1 MLIAILVGALYG
13 GVAVKFWLGF
23 RQTHYQSSR
32 LSLSLLWPVYIF
44 NRSYRSN
51 FFKALKG

>member
-1 MLIAILVGALYG
+1 MLIAILAGALYG

-23 RQTHYQSSR
+23 HQTQYQNSR
-32 LSLSLLWPVYIF
+32 LSLSLLWPIYIF

-51 FFKALKG
+51 FVKALKG